1 MDGWSIYSEKMKMKR
16 EMWVDRTRDSITR
29 RIVASPSFHV
39 VKINGEEQSVSITNR
54 TTHKEKRICSMPGE
68 TLKHGGIVEYSN
80 GIWLITDVDYETEV
94 YQRGL
99 MQRCNH
105 ILRWISKTG
114 ELREKWCIV
123 EDGTKYLIGERSE
136 DIMTI
141 GDSRIAVT
149 IGKDD
154 ESLELSRGL
163 RFLIDDVDVEHPT
176 VYQITKTNRF
186 FSTTNNE
193 GVFRFILN
201 EVVLTK
207 DDNEKLRIADYSN
220 WMPPRDLDGDHK
232 DSDFTLAQI
241 VDGAID
247 KTTNNPPK
255 DDKKGW
261 L

>member
-1 MDGWSIYSEKMKMKR
+1 MGGWSIYEERMKTKR
-16 EMWVDRTRDSITR
+16 DMWVDRTKDNITR
-29 RIVASPSFHV
+29 RLIASPSFHV
-39 VKINGEEQSVSITNR
+39 VTINGEEQRVSITNR

-105 ILRWISKTG
+105 VLRWING
-114 ELREKWCIV
+114 EGVLREKWCIV
-123 EDGTKYLIGERSE
+123 EDGTKYLIGEKSE

-149 IGKDD
+149 VGKDD
-154 ESLELSRGL
+154 ETIELKRGL

-176 VYQITKTNRF
+176 VYQITKGNRF

-201 EVVLTK
+201 EVVLNAG
-207 DDNEKLRIADYSN
+207 DNEKLRIADFSN
-220 WMPPRDLDGDHK
+220 WMPSRELDGDHR
-232 DSDFTLAQI
+232 DSEFTVAEI
-241 VDGAID
+241 VEAAKD
-247 KTTNNPPK
+247 KTSTPPP
-255 DDKKGW
+255 DDKEGW

>member
-1 MDGWSIYSEKMKMKR
+1 MDGWGIYEERMKQKR
-16 EMWVDRTRDSITR
+16 DMWVERTKDNITR
-29 RIVASPSFHV
+29 RLVASPSFHI
-39 VKINGEEQSVSITNR
+39 VKINGEEQRVSITSR

-68 TLKHGGIVEYSN
+68 TLKHGGLVEYSD
-80 GIWLITDVDYETEV
+80 GVWLITDVDYETEV

-105 ILRWISKTG
+105 ILRWINQDG
-114 ELREKWCIV
+114 ILREKWCIV

-149 IGKDD
+149 IGKD
-154 ESLELSRGL
+154 EATIELNRGL
-163 RFLIDDVDVEHPT
+163 RFLIDDVDVQHPT

-201 EVVLTK
+201 EVVLN
-207 DDNEKLRIADYSN
+207 DADNEKLRIADFSN
-220 WMPPRDLDGDHK
+220 WLPRRELDSDHK
-232 DSDFTLAQI
+232 DSEYTVAEI
-241 VDGAID
+241 VDAAKE
-247 KTTNNPPK
+247 KTSTPPS
-255 DDKKGW
+255 DDKEGW